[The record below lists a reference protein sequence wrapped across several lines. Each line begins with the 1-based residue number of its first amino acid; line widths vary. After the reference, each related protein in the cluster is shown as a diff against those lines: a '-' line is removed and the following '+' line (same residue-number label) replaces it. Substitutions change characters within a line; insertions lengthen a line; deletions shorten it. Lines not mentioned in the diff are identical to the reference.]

1 MEYRNVL
8 GKKNSLVSYDT
19 KEDLIKELRNL
30 SFIELENQPL
40 EKLEDDTFLG
50 YLRIIAKDYNNA
62 LTIRSGLS
70 VVIVSDTK
78 LKFLKVLY
86 STVLEEEGI

>member
-1 MEYRNVL
+1 MKYRNVL
-8 GKKNSLVSYDT
+8 GKKNSLVRYDS

-40 EKLEDDTFLG
+40 ENLDDDTFLG
-50 YLRIIAKDYNNA
+50 YLRIIAQGYNNA

-70 VVIVSDTK
+70 VVIESDTK

-86 STVLEEEGI
+86 SKVLEEQGI

>member
-1 MEYRNVL
+1 MKYRKLL
-8 GKKNSLVSYDT
+8 GKKNSLVSYES
-19 KEDLIKELRNL
+19 KEEMIKELRNL

-40 EKLEDDTFLG
+40 ENLDDNTFLV
-50 YLRIIAKDYNNA
+50 YLRIISKEYNNS

-70 VVIVSDTK
+70 VVIESDTK

-86 STVLEEEGI
+86 SKVLEESGI